1 MTVNY
6 ETNVQLEIGHV
17 LFMDVVGYSK
27 LLLDEQSELQEQLT
41 QIVLNSEQFRAAESA
56 DKLIRVPTGD
66 GMALVF
72 FNSPEAPVRCAIEIS
87 QALKGSPHIRLRMGV
102 HSGPVNEVRDVN
114 DQTNVAGAGINIAQ
128 RVMDC
133 GDAGHI
139 LLSKRVAE
147 DLAQA
152 RFWRPYLHDLGEY
165 SAKHGVGIF
174 VVNLYTDE
182 VGNPELPTKLKQAQ
196 RDVLSKS
203 TSQTRSI
210 AVLPFNDL
218 SPAEDQDYFGDGMAE
233 EILTAL
239 AKVDGLRVAARRSSF
254 WFKGKEADLSEI
266 AEKLNVCHVLEGS
279 VRREGKRVRVM
290 AELIDACDGFTIW
303 TETFERELQGIFAVQ
318 DEITRSIVDAL
329 KLQLD
334 ISAPPPSRST
344 DAYDAYLQ
352 GLFYSDKSTEEAL
365 RQSLEFFQ
373 RALDKDARFSR
384 AWTGIAKAWLWL
396 ADAFVPPLEAYP
408 KVRDAAARA
417 LQMNDDEAEAH
428 VYLAETKRILDW
440 DLDGADA
447 EFNRAVE
454 IDPNSTPSNYFIAAL
469 YAARGDRD
477 KALAYLQRTSK
488 IDPASLWVSNFACEL
503 YRYFGLTDEAIA
515 AGERAL
521 QLDPAFL
528 YGEPLLAAVYRELGR
543 FDDAIALYEKAQS
556 FTGKPGFGLAITY
569 ARMDRRKEA
578 QEILKVAVASRGG
591 YTPGDA
597 IAHVHVALGDYDE
610 AIRELERACDERS
623 SSLHMIGI
631 APEFAPLR
639 SDKRFLSI
647 LQKIGLDPEKVFAA
661 SRHHQE

>member
-1 MTVNY
+1 MTVNS

-17 LFMDVVGYSK
+17 LFMDTVGYSK

-41 QIVLNSEQFRAAESA
+41 QIVRNSEQVRAAEAA
-56 DKLIRVPTGD
+56 DKLIQVPTGD

-87 QALKGSPHIRLRMGV
+87 EALKGSPQIRLRMGI

-114 DQTNVAGAGINIAQ
+114 DRTNVAGVGINIAQ

-147 DLAQA
+147 DLIQA

-165 SAKHGVGIF
+165 NAKHGVGIY

-182 VGNPELPTKLKQAQ
+182 VGNPAVPAKLKQAQ
-196 RDVLSKS
+196 QDVLSKS

-218 SPAEDQDYFGDGMAE
+218 SPTEDQDYFGDGMAE

-254 WFKGKEADLSEI
+254 WFKDKEADLSEI

-279 VRREGKRVRVM
+279 VRREGKRVRVK

-334 ISAPPPSRST
+334 ISAPTQSRST

-365 RQSLEFFQ
+365 RRSLEFFQ

-384 AWTGIAKAWLWL
+384 AWTGTAKAWLWL
-396 ADAFVPPLEAYP
+396 ADAYVPPLEAYP
-408 KVRDAAARA
+408 KVRDAAVRA
-417 LQMNDDEAEAH
+417 LQLNDDEAEAH

-440 DLDGADA
+440 DLDGAEA

-454 IDPNSTPSNYFIAAL
+454 IDPNSTPSNYFVAAL

-528 YGEPLLAAVYRELGR
+528 HGEPLLAAVYREMGR

-569 ARMDRRKEA
+569 ARMDRPKEA
-578 QEILKVAVASRGG
+578 QEILKAAVRSRGR

-597 IAHVHVALGDYDE
+597 IAHVHVALGDYDD
-610 AIRELERACDERS
+610 AIRELERASDERS
-623 SSLHMIGI
+623 SSLHTIGI

-639 SDKRFLSI
+639 SDKRFISL
-647 LQKIGLDPEKVFAA
+647 LKKIGLNPEKVFASA
-661 SRHHQE
+661 S

>member
-1 MTVNY
+1 
-6 ETNVQLEIGHV
+6 
-17 LFMDVVGYSK
+17 
-27 LLLDEQSELQEQLT
+27 
-41 QIVLNSEQFRAAESA
+41 
-56 DKLIRVPTGD
+56 
-66 GMALVF
+66 VF
-72 FNSPEAPVRCAIEIS
+72 
-87 QALKGSPHIRLRMGV
+87 
-102 HSGPVNEVRDVN
+102 
-114 DQTNVAGAGINIAQ
+114 
-128 RVMDC
+128 
-133 GDAGHI
+133 
-139 LLSKRVAE
+139 
-147 DLAQA
+147 
-152 RFWRPYLHDLGEY
+152 
-165 SAKHGVGIF
+165 
-174 VVNLYTDE
+174 NLYTDE
-182 VGNPELPTKLKQAQ
+182 IGNPELPAKLKQAQ
-196 RDVLSKS
+196 QGLLSKS
-203 TSQTRSI
+203 TPQTRSI

-254 WFKGKEADLSEI
+254 WFKGKEAELSEI

-303 TETFERELQGIFAVQ
+303 TETFERESQGIFAVQ

-329 KLQLD
+329 KLQFD

-365 RQSLEFFQ
+365 RRSLEFFQ

-396 ADAFVPPLEAYP
+396 ADAYVPPLEAYP
-408 KVRDAAARA
+408 KVRDAAVRA
-417 LQMNDDEAEAH
+417 LQLSDDEAEAH

-440 DLDGADA
+440 DLDGAEA

-521 QLDPAFL
+521 QLDPAFVH
-528 YGEPLLAAVYRELGR
+528 GEPLLAAVYREMGR

-556 FTGKPGFGLAITY
+556 FTGKSGFGMAITY

-578 QEILKVAVASRGG
+578 QETLEAAVASRGR

-597 IAHVHVALGDYDE
+597 IAHVYVALHAHDD

-623 SSLHMIGI
+623 SSLHTVGI
-631 APEFAPLR
+631 APEFALLR
-639 SDKRFLSI
+639 SDKRFISL
-647 LQKIGLDPEKVFAA
+647 LKKIGLEPEKVFASA
-661 SRHHQE
+661 G

>member
-1 MTVNY
+1 MTVNS

-27 LLLDEQSELQEQLT
+27 LLLDEQSELQEELT
-41 QIVLNSEQFRAAESA
+41 QIVRNSEQVRAAEVA

-87 QALKGSPHIRLRMGV
+87 QALKGSPHIRLRMGI
-102 HSGPVNEVRDVN
+102 HSGPVNEVQDVN
-114 DQTNVAGAGINIAQ
+114 DRKNVAGVGINIAQ

-147 DLAQA
+147 DLVQA

-165 SAKHGVGIF
+165 NAKHSVGI
-174 VVNLYTDE
+174 VVFNLYTDE
-182 VGNPELPTKLKQAQ
+182 IGNPELPAKLKQAQ
-196 RDVLSKS
+196 QDLLSKS
-203 TSQTRSI
+203 TPQTRSI

-254 WFKGKEADLSEI
+254 WFKGKEAELSEI

-303 TETFERELQGIFAVQ
+303 TETFERESQGIFAVQ

-365 RQSLEFFQ
+365 RRSLEFFQ

-384 AWTGIAKAWLWL
+384 VWTGIAKAWLWL
-396 ADAFVPPLEAYP
+396 ADAYVPPLEAYP
-408 KVRDAAARA
+408 KVRDAAVRA
-417 LQMNDDEAEAH
+417 LQLSDDEAEAH

-440 DLDGADA
+440 DLDGAEA

-477 KALAYLQRTSK
+477 EALAYLQRTSK

-521 QLDPAFL
+521 QLDPAFVH
-528 YGEPLLAAVYRELGR
+528 GEPLLAAVYREMGR

-578 QEILKVAVASRGG
+578 QEILEAAVGSRGR

-597 IAHVHVALGDYDE
+597 IAHVHVALGAYDD

-623 SSLHMIGI
+623 SSLHTVGI

-639 SDKRFLSI
+639 SDKRFISL
-647 LQKIGLDPEKVFAA
+647 LKKIGLEPEKVFASA
-661 SRHHQE
+661 G